1 MGHSPES
8 SLHILLSYASIGTC
22 TILSKSVKR
31 IQSRASIRSAFHEP
45 DLVTTEIF
53 VGHDGIFMRREDK
66 LASIFCMHFI
76 EEPYKLLGQHGMKTP
91 AELIDHEGLL
101 MAMRE
106 ENVHEIEEP
115 LGAIRFILEV
125 EIIQGAFVPDL
136 EDSGPRLF

>member
-53 VGHDGIFMRREDK
+53 VGHDGIFMRREDE

-76 EEPYKLLGQHGMKTP
+76 EELYKLLGQ
-91 AELIDHEGLL
+91 
-101 MAMRE
+101 
-106 ENVHEIEEP
+106 
-115 LGAIRFILEV
+115 
-125 EIIQGAFVPDL
+125 
-136 EDSGPRLF
+136 